1 MNHLSGNLPVL
12 VVALLVAT
20 LLFSVGARLGV
31 RFLVRR
37 LAGALVVLVAVSV
50 VTFLLGVIQEPYA
63 VVYQQCGVKCTPLI
77 VRQLAHFYHLDEPWY
92 QQYAEY
98 VTGLIHFD
106 FGYSWINRER
116 TVWDILSGGVP
127 ISVELGL
134 MATAVQVAVGIPLG
148 MLAALRAN
156 SWVDSAVSSVSL
168 AMLALPTYVVII
180 LYFFVTVLLAKNSLP
195 HLPLSGWGQPIDA
208 VMPVA
213 ILGFGGM
220 GYYMRLARTSL
231 LEVLGQDYMRTAKAK
246 GLRRAAIFYKH
257 ALRNA
262 LMPLVTAL
270 GPSVAFVVTG
280 FIFTE
285 ALFNI
290 PGIGYWTVEALV
302 ARDMPVLQ
310 ATTNLGTLA
319 LVLINLVVDISYGFL
334 DPRIRVI

>member
-1 MNHLSGNLPVL
+1 MDQITGNLPALITV
-12 VVALLVAT
+12 LLVAA
-20 LLFSVGARLGV
+20 LLFFVGARLGV
-31 RFLVRR
+31 GFLIRR

-63 VVYQQCGVKCTPLI
+63 VVYTQCGVKCTPLI
-77 VRQLAHFYHLDEPWY
+77 VHQLAHFYHLDEPWY

-106 FGYSWINRER
+106 FGFSWLNRER
-116 TVWDILSGGVP
+116 SVWDILGSGVP
-127 ISVELGL
+127 ISIELGV
-134 MATAVQVAVGIPLG
+134 MATVLQIALGIPLG
-148 MLAALRAN
+148 MLAALRTN
-156 SWVDSAVSSVSL
+156 TWVDTAISGLSL
-168 AMLALPTYVVII
+168 SLLALPTYLLII
-180 LYFFVTVLLAKNSLP
+180 VYFLVTELLARNGLP
-195 HLPLSGWGQPIDA
+195 HLPVAGWGQPIDA

-220 GYYMRLARTSL
+220 GFYMRLARTSL
-231 LEVLGQDYMRTAKAK
+231 LDVIGQDYIRTAKAK
-246 GLRRAAIFYKH
+246 GVRLRVVLYKH

-262 LMPLVTAL
+262 LVPLVTAL

-280 FIFTE
+280 FVFTE

-290 PGIGYWTVEALV
+290 PGIGYWTVESLV

-319 LVLINLVVDISYGFL
+319 LVLLNLVVDISYGFL